1 MVTKSNGQPEIIG
14 GITSTEDGSA
24 VTAGAHQGA
33 VDYLCWWRLARLD
46 TISTTPSFP
55 DCGMDWKISRYCMC
69 REKSQPPRAYS
80 LVAYLSQSTI
90 DHASLSRRSTVL
102 TPTRDTSNIGA
113 LITYITQ
120 QFLAYLIGGLNGI
133 AQGAPR
139 GHGIDDKGVRR
150 LFQRPCLVVPRL
162 GRNLSSV
169 KQAAR
174 NGVVSILDM
183 NNLRLQANKFA
194 FPLQEMGHDLCTCL
208 LYTSPSPRD

>member
-1 MVTKSNGQPEIIG
+1 MVEKYRSTDEARASGLESHRTGSRDLSASAHKGVHSDREINDGRLVGVNSTHEDHAKG
-14 GITSTEDGSA
+14 GG
-24 VTAGAHQGA
+24 G
-33 VDYLCWWRLARLD
+33 
-46 TISTTPSFP
+46 
-55 DCGMDWKISRYCMC
+55 
-69 REKSQPPRAYS
+69 AYS
-80 LVAYLSQSTI
+80 FIACLSHSTI
-90 DHASLSRRSTVL
+90 DHESLSRRSTVL

-194 FPLQEMGHDLCTCL
+194 FPLQEMGHDLCTFFAASRRRQQR
-208 LYTSPSPRD
+208 TGAGIAGSG